1 MVEWHSNIS
10 TQTKSPQTGGAEW
23 RRGEVGSRVGGVN
36 RKIPSIF
43 HLMNF
48 LIELPLPQQIHYEDK
63 E

>member
-10 TQTKSPQTGGAEW
+10 TQTKSPQTEVEW
-23 RRGEVGSRVGGVN
+23 RGEVGGRVGGVN

>member
-10 TQTKSPQTGGAEW
+10 TQTKSPQTGGVEEK
-23 RRGEVGSRVGGVN
+23 RGGGRVGGVN